1 MTPRPVQNS
10 VLFGMLPAHRVG
22 ALARACRM
30 TGLRRLRIL
39 SVTTNAAETK
49 DMTRSIAVA
58 ALAGLLVFASSA
70 PTAKADI
77 VGTFAKGRTQ
87 LSVFGGSGYAFDE
100 TYFVIGAGISYY
112 LVNGLNIGISGEAW
126 TGGDPAIYKITPSV
140 QYVFYQVPRV
150 APYLGAFY
158 THTDIADRPNLDS
171 VGGRAG
177 VYVSVG
183 GNAHLGVGG
192 VYESYLDCTKAQY
205 NSCSN
210 TYPELSFIVA
220 F

>member
-1 MTPRPVQNS
+1 
-10 VLFGMLPAHRVG
+10 
-22 ALARACRM
+22 
-30 TGLRRLRIL
+30 
-39 SVTTNAAETK
+39 
-49 DMTRSIAVA
+49 MTRSIALA
-58 ALAGLLVFASSA
+58 ALAGFLVFASSTPSA
-70 PTAKADI
+70 EADV

-100 TYFVIGAGISYY
+100 TYFVIGVGVSYY
-112 LVNGLNIGISGEAW
+112 LIDGLNVGVSAEAW

-140 QYVFYQVPRV
+140 QYVFYKVPRF

-158 THTDIADRPNLDS
+158 THTDIQDRPNLDS

-183 GNAHLGVGG
+183 GNANIGIGG
-192 VYESYLDCTKAQY
+192 VYESYLDCSKTQY

-210 TYPELSFIVA
+210 AYPELSFIVS